1 MPRPPAGRVNGAQ
14 ATAPALPASR
24 RTALPRPALLLV
36 WASALVGLAVVAAFL
51 PGLVDEVRLH
61 DWSVLWPALLF
72 TAALVMLAQFAV
84 NVPIRNHRFSMN
96 VADMVIVL
104 GVVFVRT
111 PLLILATAVGIAIS
125 QCLLQPQLVKRLFN
139 VSQHVLS
146 VAAAAA
152 VISALITLI
161 RQRQPFGVVVEEA
174 S

>member
-1 MPRPPAGRVNGAQ
+1 MPRPPPGRANGAQ
-14 ATAPALPASR
+14 ATAPELPASR

-36 WASALVGLAVVAAFL
+36 WASALVGLAIVVAVL
-51 PGLVDEVRLH
+51 PAAVHEVSRH
-61 DWSVLWPALLF
+61 DWHDLWPALVF

-125 QCLLQPQLVKRLFN
+125 QCLLQ
-139 VSQHVLS
+139 
-146 VAAAAA
+146 
-152 VISALITLI
+152 
-161 RQRQPFGVVVEEA
+161 
-174 S
+174 